1 MNERQE
7 RTADVLGKLTVLGT
21 IVLPLNIIGSLWG
34 MNVKVPGQDVENLDW
49 FYSSM
54 SFFYIYIEIKL
65 TGCSHGCTAS
75 LRHCRVLHC
84 KARVQYCI
92 DGMITIPTRLTKA
105 MMTNDTLGLFEY
117 YELEIM
123 MNLYRIWFYLVI
135 YTLDVGVAFMVICL
149 FVLGAVWWLLDR
161 WRSFVFVQVVRAH
174 CLLVDIYDTCYNE
187 CLLLYSL
194 LCAWDKSG
202 TPDEVIMSRL

>member
-65 TGCSHGCTAS
+65 TSCSHGCTAS

-92 DGMITIPTRLTKA
+92 DGTITILTRLTKA
-105 MMTNDTLGLFEY
+105 MMTNDTLSLSEC
-117 YELEIM
+117 YELEVM
-123 MNLYRIWFYLVI
+123 MNMYRIWFCLAI
-135 YTLDVGVAFMVICL
+135 YTLDVGVAFIVVFL
-149 FVLGAVWWLLDR
+149 FVFGAVW
-161 WRSFVFVQVVRAH
+161 
-174 CLLVDIYDTCYNE
+174 
-187 CLLLYSL
+187 
-194 LCAWDKSG
+194 
-202 TPDEVIMSRL
+202 

>member
-65 TGCSHGCTAS
+65 TSRSHGCTAS

-92 DGMITIPTRLTKA
+92 DCTITIPTRLTKA
-105 MMTNDTLGLFEY
+105 VMTNDTLGLFEC

-123 MNLYRIWFYLVI
+123 MNLYRI
-135 YTLDVGVAFMVICL
+135 
-149 FVLGAVWWLLDR
+149 
-161 WRSFVFVQVVRAH
+161 
-174 CLLVDIYDTCYNE
+174 
-187 CLLLYSL
+187 
-194 LCAWDKSG
+194 
-202 TPDEVIMSRL
+202 